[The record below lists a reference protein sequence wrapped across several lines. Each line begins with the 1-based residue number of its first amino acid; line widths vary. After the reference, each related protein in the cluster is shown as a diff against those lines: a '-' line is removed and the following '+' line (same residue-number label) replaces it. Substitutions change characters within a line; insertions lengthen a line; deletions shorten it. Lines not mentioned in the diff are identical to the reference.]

1 MSVRLFCV
9 GFFMMVI
16 GSLAAQTTADGL
28 KLYGYEKYNS
38 AAKVYTQL
46 TAANPQDLTSWYWLV
61 KSEVAAGNAAEAIA
75 AAHRVPATLQG
86 EPLYQ
91 VIQGIAAL
99 EARDSTTARNSFNA
113 AIGTARRK
121 DPLIQL
127 AVAQANIDADKGDLN
142 YALALL
148 DEAERKEGKNPALF
162 VARGDAYR
170 KLYNGSESFRNYQR
184 ATELDSK
191 NPATYYKIG
200 KIYQTQNNVPV
211 FTEYYN
217 KAIAADPQYP
227 PVYFQLYYY
236 QYFKDVKKALPYLQ
250 EYIKLADEDLRN
262 TYLLADLYYINK
274 NYQQSIAETNKI
286 MANQPDSLRPRLY
299 KLLAYDYDGLKDSVN
314 AAVNLKK
321 YFETGHDSTKGADD
335 FELMAKLLHQQ
346 KNDSLAM
353 QWHEKAFAME
363 TDSTKKALIARNVID
378 IARAGKQYGVQAEW
392 YGRLDSMKVAMTNV
406 DIFNWGVANYN
417 AQNYVMADSVFGI
430 YQTRYPDQTFGYYW
444 RARSNA
450 AIDTAME
457 KGLAIPHY
465 ENLITVASKDTANA
479 NNRKWLIQAYGYLA
493 AFAVNQEK
501 KYTEALGYYDKI
513 LDLDPDN
520 NDAEK
525 YKSILTKM
533 IDSQASAVKD
543 KDKDKDDDKEDD
555 ADKTKDKTKEQPQ
568 HN

>member
-1 MSVRLFCV
+1 MSVRLFCA

-16 GSLAAQTTADGL
+16 GSLTAQTAADGL

-38 AAKVYTQL
+38 AVSVYKQL

-75 AAHRVPATLQG
+75 AAHRVPAGLQDQ
-86 EPLYQ
+86 PIYQ

-99 EARDSTTARNSFNA
+99 EARDSAAARNAFTA
-113 AIGTARRK
+113 AIGTARKK

-142 YALALL
+142 YALSLL
-148 DEAERKEGKNPALF
+148 DEAERKEDKNPALF
-162 VARGDAYR
+162 LARGDAYR

-184 ATELDSK
+184 AAELDSK
-191 NPATYYKIG
+191 NPVAYYKLG

-217 KAIAADPQYP
+217 KAIAADPLFP

-250 EYIKLADEDLRN
+250 EYIKLADADQKN
-262 TYLLADLYYINK
+262 TYLLADLYYINRD
-274 NYQQSIAETNKI
+274 YQQSIAETNKI
-286 MANQPDSLRPRLY
+286 MSNQPDSLRPRLY
-299 KLLAYDYDGLKDSVN
+299 KLLAYNYDGLKDSVN
-314 AAVNLKK
+314 AASNLKK
-321 YFETGHDSTKGADD
+321 YFETGHDSTKGPDD
-335 FELMAKLLHQQ
+335 FELMAKLLSQA

-353 QWHEKAFAME
+353 EWHEKAFVME
-363 TDSTKKALIARNVID
+363 TDSTKKALIARKVID
-378 IARAGKQYGVQAEW
+378 IARAGKQYGVQAAW
-392 YGRLDSMKVAMTNV
+392 YGRLDSMKATMSNV

-417 AQNYVMADSVFGI
+417 AQNYLMADSVFGI

-444 RARSNA
+444 RARANA

-465 ENLITVASKDTANA
+465 ENLIAVASKDTTNA

-493 AFAVNQEK
+493 AYAVNQEK

-533 IDSQASAVKD
+533 IDSQASTAKD
-543 KDKDKDDDKEDD
+543 KDKDKDDDTEKN
-555 ADKTKDKTKEQPQ
+555 KDKSKEQPQ